1 MVRIIIKVIT
11 TIALMPVMII
21 STIAAWICMFCSWVA
36 SWIFHA
42 LAMILFLTALG
53 SAGFGLEPKEE
64 IWKMIITPFV
74 LFIIPHVVE
83 GIAAGLLIIKYRV
96 YTWIFR

>member
-21 STIAAWICMFCSWVA
+21 CTIAAWICMFCSWVA

-64 IWKMIITPFV
+64 IWKMIITAFV

-83 GIAAGLLIIKYRV
+83 SIAAGLLIIKHRV
-96 YTWIFR
+96 YTWIFG